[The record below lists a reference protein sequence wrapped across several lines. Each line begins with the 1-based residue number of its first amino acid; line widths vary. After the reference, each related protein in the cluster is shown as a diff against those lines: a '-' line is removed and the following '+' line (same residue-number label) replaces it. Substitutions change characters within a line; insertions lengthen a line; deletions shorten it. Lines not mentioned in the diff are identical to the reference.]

1 MGRVELVWVN
11 RPVVVATVT
20 ATTITGQPNERGT
33 AALWQMPT
41 PAGEPLVRDKE
52 RD

>member
-11 RPVVVATVT
+11 RPVRVATVT
-20 ATTITGQPNERGT
+20 ATIRMGQPTERGT

-41 PAGEPLVRDKE
+41 PTGEPLGRDM
-52 RD
+52 RR